1 MGIHNSIILDLVK
14 NNPEQ
19 LIELLKA
26 YQRAIDVNII
36 SSITDETGTILYAND
51 KFCEVSKYKRDEL
64 IGQNHRIINSGY
76 HTKEFFKQMWEA
88 IKSGNSWQDEIKNKA
103 KDGTIYWVDTV
114 IIPMS
119 IPGGKT
125 TFYLSLRTLITEKK
139 IAEEERKDYTEKLR
153 EMLHMTSHRVRS
165 PLARCLG
172 LMALVEHDTVITEE
186 ELQYIVSHLKS
197 SALELDVFIKELTL
211 FMDDIEKKYNPSIV
225 LTPPQE

>member
-1 MGIHNSIILDLVK
+1 MGIHNSIIFDLAK

-36 SSITDETGTILYAND
+36 SSITDEAGTILYAND
-51 KFCEVSKYKRDEL
+51 KFCEVSKYNREEL

-76 HTKEFFKQMWEA
+76 HTKAFFKQMWDA

-114 IIPMS
+114 IIPIS
-119 IPGGKT
+119 IPEKKT

-139 IAEEERKDYTEKLR
+139 IAEEERKDYTKKLR
-153 EMLHMTSHRVRS
+153 EMLHMTSHRVRA

-172 LMALVEHDTVITEE
+172 LMSLVEDDTIFTEE
-186 ELQYIVSHLKS
+186 ELQNIVSHLKS
-197 SALELDVFIKELTL
+197 SALELDEFIKELTL
-211 FMDDIEKKYNPSIV
+211 FMNNLEKKYNLNIV
-225 LTPPQE
+225 LNQSQK